1 MNPTNTELPTAPDSQ
16 QMTEGNEYPYPRAA
30 SSFQRILAQG
40 KYETLAMLKNGEQLM
55 LNIAFPVLA
64 LFGLRYT
71 SFLDSYADALNTT
84 RINVA
89 VPGVLAL
96 CVVST
101 ALSGQGIATGFDRR
115 YGVLRFLSTTPLGR
129 NGLIIGKVLA
139 VITVIAIQFIMV
151 TIVGFGLGWRPDIFA
166 MYRSFSTL
174 LLGAAA
180 FTALGLLVAGTVR
193 AEATLA
199 IVNIAWVVLAS
210 AGGIL
215 IPMDNFPELYRIIIL
230 CLPSGALG
238 EAIRGDYLQD
248 IFLPLPHAVL
258 LAWTLVIGFIASRKF
273 KWSD

>member
-1 MNPTNTELPTAPDSQ
+1 MNPTNAELPTAPDSQ

-115 YGVLRFLSTTPLGR
+115 FSVYHSSRTQWAYYWQGAGSYHRYRHTVYYGHYCWV
-129 NGLIIGKVLA
+129 
-139 VITVIAIQFIMV
+139 
-151 TIVGFGLGWRPDIFA
+151 
-166 MYRSFSTL
+166 RS
-174 LLGAAA
+174 
-180 FTALGLLVAGTVR
+180 
-193 AEATLA
+193 
-199 IVNIAWVVLAS
+199 WMAS
-210 AGGIL
+210 GYFCDVSL
-215 IPMDNFPELYRIIIL
+215 F
-230 CLPSGALG
+230 
-238 EAIRGDYLQD
+238 
-248 IFLPLPHAVL
+248 
-258 LAWTLVIGFIASRKF
+258 
-273 KWSD
+273 

>member
-1 MNPTNTELPTAPDSQ
+1 MNPTNAELPTVPDSQ
-16 QMTEGNEYPYPRAA
+16 QMGEGNEYPQPRAA

-55 LNIAFPVLA
+55 LNIAFPVMA

-151 TIVGFGLGWRPDIFA
+151 TIVGFGLGW
-166 MYRSFSTL
+166 
-174 LLGAAA
+174 
-180 FTALGLLVAGTVR
+180 
-193 AEATLA
+193 
-199 IVNIAWVVLAS
+199 
-210 AGGIL
+210 
-215 IPMDNFPELYRIIIL
+215 
-230 CLPSGALG
+230 SGYFCDVSL
-238 EAIRGDYLQD
+238 
-248 IFLPLPHAVL
+248 F
-258 LAWTLVIGFIASRKF
+258 
-273 KWSD
+273 

>member
-1 MNPTNTELPTAPDSQ
+1 MNPTNAELPTVPDSQ
-16 QMTEGNEYPYPRAA
+16 QMGEGNEYPQPRAA

-55 LNIAFPVLA
+55 LNIAFPVMA

-129 NGLIIGKVLA
+129 TGLLLA
-139 VITVIAIQFIMV
+139 RYWQ
-151 TIVGFGLGWRPDIFA
+151 LSPLSPYSLLW
-166 MYRSFSTL
+166 SL
-174 LLGAAA
+174 LLGSV
-180 FTALGLLVAGTVR
+180 L
-193 AEATLA
+193 EA
-199 IVNIAWVVLAS
+199 
-210 AGGIL
+210 
-215 IPMDNFPELYRIIIL
+215 
-230 CLPSGALG
+230 SGYFCDVSL
-238 EAIRGDYLQD
+238 
-248 IFLPLPHAVL
+248 F
-258 LAWTLVIGFIASRKF
+258 
-273 KWSD
+273 